1 MDTMSNHVQNILTKI
16 CQNCGTQLFGHPP
29 NHDFLQDSCF
39 AQMGYLLIPKLG
51 SKAWIVGSEPKI
63 DLIHISAVFGCMYS
77 LLTLPNNRTD
87 ICSSYRN
94 IEAF

>member
-29 NHDFLQDSCF
+29 NHDFLQDNCF

-63 DLIHISAVFGCMYS
+63 DLIHIIGCMYS
-77 LLTLPNNRTD
+77 LHYLLNNRTG
-87 ICSSYRN
+87 IRGA
-94 IEAF
+94 IEI